1 MAKNLYILTFIHFIQ
16 NFILMTAKAKFLLL
30 TTLSFVLLAFLA
42 QAQNTIITNPQ
53 YEQRYDYIK
62 INKIEHT
69 NKYTIL
75 YMTWKARKTTYSYNY
90 GSASLKSNT
99 VLRDYDN
106 GTEYKLL
113 DIENISVSRYDFTG
127 LTDSINFTLF
137 FARVPDEIEKVRL
150 VECSE
155 SSCTKI
161 PDIVVHAREG
171 SEHNV
176 VDGQKMAAKTTPVVN
191 SIYNFSMS
199 FNTYM
204 KRGADD
210 RQWAAPTPTTVT
222 FSFKEDGNV
231 VYNWGEGK
239 QYYKVEG
246 GEEVKI
252 KNPKNS
258 KEVVQYYALKEDNDS
273 RWLLIIYGKFQEIRL
288 IAIDSG
294 AQYNFTNK

>member
-1 MAKNLYILTFIHFIQ
+1 MYYIVHFLQIFIF
-16 NFILMTAKAKFLLL
+16 MTVKAKSLFFK
-30 TTLSFVLLAFLA
+30 TLCFVLLAFLA

-53 YEQRYDYIK
+53 YEQRYENIK

-75 YMTWKARKTTYSYNY
+75 YMTWKAKKTNYSYDH
-90 GSASLKSNT
+90 GSASLKRAT

-113 DIENISVSRYDFTG
+113 DVENIASSAHSFSSETDFF
-127 LTDSINFTLF
+127 DFTLF

-150 VECSE
+150 VECDE
-155 SSCTKI
+155 STCTKI
-161 PDIVVHAREG
+161 PNIVVHAREG
-171 SEHNV
+171 SENKV
-176 VDGQKMAAKTTPVVN
+176 IDGSKTTTKATPVEN
-191 SIYNFSMS
+191 PIYNFSMS
-199 FNTYM
+199 FNTFM

-210 RQWAAPTPTTVT
+210 RLWAAPTPTTVT
-222 FSFKEDGNV
+222 FNFKEDGNV

-288 IAIDSG
+288 IAIESG